1 METQAQTETS
11 TPANPAGV
19 LDTLLL
25 QHAACVLATAGG
37 PISPWVLG
45 VYFAHEGS
53 DLYLVL
59 EQSGRTLANLRV
71 DPRVAVLI
79 SDNDATKDFVQA
91 QGIAEV
97 LPGSDE
103 DRVRQRILA
112 KLPWFATYTPI
123 VPVRVRLLE
132 ASVTSLSR
140 GWFPGHKVKLAE
152 ATAA

>member
-1 METQAQTETS
+1 METQPQTEAP
-11 TPANPAGV
+11 TPSNPAAV
-19 LDTLLL
+19 LDALLA

-45 VYFAHEGS
+45 VYFAHEGN

-71 DPRVAVLI
+71 DPRVAVLL

-91 QGIAEV
+91 QGVAEI
-97 LPGSDE
+97 LPGADE

-123 VPVRVRLLE
+123 VPVRVRLSE

-140 GWFPGHKVKLAE
+140 GWFPGKKLTLVSG
-152 ATAA
+152 TAA